1 MERPLRYL
9 LTITFFAAQI
19 GVFGQQQATYAQYM
33 FNGLAINPAYAG
45 SHDVLSANF
54 LGRFQ
59 NVGVP
64 GAPTT
69 QTFAIHSPIANQ
81 RFAVGFMVVNDHI
94 GVINQTGTSGIYAYR
109 LPIKKGGS
117 ISFGLQLG
125 LNSYRAN
132 YTDLDI
138 YQNDALFASNVR
150 QNRLNVGAGVYI
162 QKPLWYLGLSMP
174 HMMNNVFD
182 RAKDFKTVYQSVPI
196 MFTGGYVFIL
206 NPMLKVKPNFLF
218 KAVDGRPVELDLN
231 ANFLF
236 DDVVWVGVSYKFV
249 NAVVLLTETQ
259 ITDQLRFGYSFSI
272 ATGPIK
278 TAAIGSH
285 ELLLQYIFK
294 FRKEGIVTPRYF

>member
-1 MERPLRYL
+1 MKRTLRFL
-9 LTITFFAAQI
+9 LAIAFLASAI
-19 GVFGQQQATYAQYM
+19 NAYCQQQATYAQYM

-59 NVGVP
+59 SIGLP

-69 QTFAIHSPIANQ
+69 QTFAVHSPIANQ
-81 RFAVGFMVVNDHI
+81 RFAVGLMVVNDHI

-109 LPIKKGGS
+109 LPMKKGGS
-117 ISFGLQLG
+117 ISFGLEVG
-125 LNSYRAN
+125 LSTYRAN
-132 YTDLDI
+132 YTQLDI
-138 YQNDALFASNVR
+138 YQNDQLFAANVR

-162 QKPLWYLGLSMP
+162 TKPFWYVGLSMP

-182 RAKDFKTVYQSVPI
+182 RAKDYKTVYQSVPVI
-196 MFTGGYVFIL
+196 LTGGYVFTL

-249 NAVVLLTETQ
+249 NAVVFLTELQ
-259 ITDQLRFGYSFSI
+259 ITDQLRFGYSYSM

-278 TAAIGSH
+278 QAELGSH
-285 ELLLQYIFK
+285 ELLVQYIFK

>member
-1 MERPLRYL
+1 MKRSIRYL
-9 LTITFFAAQI
+9 LVIIFLATAAT
-19 GVFGQQQATYAQYM
+19 GSCQQQATFAQYM

-59 NVGVP
+59 NVGLP

-69 QTFAIHSPIANQ
+69 QTLAVHSPIAGQ
-81 RFAVGFMVVNDHI
+81 RFSVGFMVVNDHI
-94 GVINQTGTSGIYAYR
+94 GVINQTGTTGIYAYR
-109 LPIKKGGS
+109 LPMARVGS

-132 YTDLDI
+132 YTDLDL

-150 QNRLNVGAGVYI
+150 QNRLNIGAGIYLT
-162 QKPLWYLGLSMP
+162 KPMWYLGLSMP

-196 MFTGGYVFIL
+196 ILTGGYVFTL
-206 NPMLKVKPNFLF
+206 NPMLKLKPNFLF

-236 DDVVWVGVSYKFV
+236 DDVVWLGVSYKFV
-249 NAVVLLTETQ
+249 NTVVLLTEMQ
-259 ITDQLRFGYSFSI
+259 ITDQLRFGYSYSI
-272 ATGPIK
+272 ATGPIRQ
-278 TAAIGSH
+278 AELGSH
-285 ELLLQYIFK
+285 ELLLQYIFR